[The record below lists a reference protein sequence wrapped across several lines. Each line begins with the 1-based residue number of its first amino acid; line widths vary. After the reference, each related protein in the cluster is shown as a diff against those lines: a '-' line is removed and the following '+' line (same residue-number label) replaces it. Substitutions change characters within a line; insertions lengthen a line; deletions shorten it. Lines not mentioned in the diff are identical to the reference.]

1 MIYIEYMTKYLEEI
15 DMEKI
20 ETEEEKIEINDSPE
34 YEFLYQIEHAI
45 DQGDT
50 RIIEEAIVNYKD
62 MIDISYINWGEKIK
76 LEILEDE
83 MDNMKM

>member
-1 MIYIEYMTKYLEEI
+1 MTKYLEEI
-15 DMEKI
+15 DMEEIK
-20 ETEEEKIEINDSPE
+20 TENEKMEINDSPE
-34 YEFLYQIEHAI
+34 YEFLYEIEQAI

-50 RIIEEAIVNYKD
+50 RIIEEAIVTYKD

-83 MDNMKM
+83 MDNMKL

>member
-1 MIYIEYMTKYLEEI
+1 MTKYLEEI
-15 DMEKI
+15 DMEEIKI
-20 ETEEEKIEINDSPE
+20 ENEKMEINDSPE
-34 YEFLYQIEHAI
+34 YEFLYEIEQAI

-50 RIIEEAIVNYKD
+50 RIIEEAIVTYKD

-83 MDNMKM
+83 MDNMKL

>member
-1 MIYIEYMTKYLEEI
+1 MTKYLEEI
-15 DMEKI
+15 DMEEIK
-20 ETEEEKIEINDSPE
+20 TENEKMEINDSPE
-34 YEFLYQIEHAI
+34 YEFLYEIDQAI

-50 RIIEEAIVNYKD
+50 RIIEEAIVTYKD

-83 MDNMKM
+83 MDNMKL

>member
-1 MIYIEYMTKYLEEI
+1 MTKYLEEI
-15 DMEKI
+15 DMVEIKI
-20 ETEEEKIEINDSPE
+20 ENEKMEINDSPE
-34 YEFLYQIEHAI
+34 YEFLYEIEQAI

-50 RIIEEAIVNYKD
+50 RIIEEAIVTYKD

-83 MDNMKM
+83 MDNMKL